1 MRCSVLPPQSN
12 FIRKATVCLLS
23 FIPICA
29 ESEAVG
35 MVINMNIEWKYK
47 IEVAN
52 TDVFAEIEK
61 ERHISFPN
69 ELKELIIE
77 ANAATPAKYNFM
89 AGSVEKALGAIL
101 SFNRNEADTD
111 SVFVALSVISD
122 TNLLPF
128 GIDPFGNYICYSLKD
143 KSVVFWDHE
152 TDGITAV
159 SNSLSAFLESL
170 Y

>member
-1 MRCSVLPPQSN
+1 MYFL
-12 FIRKATVCLLS
+12 KL
-23 FIPICA
+23 
-29 ESEAVG
+29 
-35 MVINMNIEWKYK
+35 KK
-47 IEVAN
+47 
-52 TDVFAEIEK
+52 K
-61 ERHISFPN
+61 RHISFPN

-89 AGSVEKALGAIL
+89 VGNVEKVLGAIL
-101 SFNRNEADTD
+101 SFNQNEADTD

-152 TDGITAV
+152 TDNITDV
-159 SNSLSAFLESL
+159 SNSLSEFLESL